1 MCRRFESCLTRW
13 KFILPSCSHSYFFM
27 THSFVIA
34 LLENA
39 MTGNEMIEV
48 IDNLIQEQEEVKTE
62 YKD

>member
-1 MCRRFESCLTRW
+1 
-13 KFILPSCSHSYFFM
+13 M

-34 LLENA
+34 LLEDA